1 MNSSDLSR
9 RPYLASHVRL
19 KIDPITGDPILLFPE
34 GMLML
39 NSTAHEVVRRC
50 DGRTSIEQMAE
61 QLAEE
66 FDAAKETLLPD
77 LLQTI
82 EELSQRNLLRFAE

>member
-9 RPYLASHVRL
+9 RPVLASHVRL

-50 DGRTSIEQMAE
+50 DGRTSIDEIAE

-66 FDAAKETLLPD
+66 FDAAKEALLLD
-77 LLQTI
+77 LLQNI

>member
-9 RPYLASHVRL
+9 RPLLASHVRL

-50 DGRTSIEQMAE
+50 DGRTSIDEIAE

-66 FDAAKETLLPD
+66 FDAEKEALLLD
-77 LLQTI
+77 LLQNI

>member
-1 MNSSDLSR
+1 LSR
-9 RPYLASHVRL
+9 RPLLASHVRV

-50 DGRTSIEQMAE
+50 DGRTSIDEIAE

-66 FDAAKETLLPD
+66 FDAAKETLLLD
-77 LLQTI
+77 LLQNI